1 MLCVDERSLNLLQI
15 MEQILFSLLEQ
26 TPVVI
31 ALGLGCY
38 ALWKKISDKE
48 KEAVSERKAHKK
60 EIKELNEAHALAMK
74 ELNDYIR
81 ERDAENIEVLES
93 IKAYITKPK

>member
-1 MLCVDERSLNLLQI
+1 MDE
-15 MEQILFSLLEQ
+15 ILFSLLEQ

-38 ALWKKISDKE
+38 ALWKKIAEKE
-48 KEAVSERKAHKK
+48 KAAIAERKAHKK
-60 EIKELNEAHALAMK
+60 EIKELNEAHTQAMQ